1 MRSNTYAKLALTL
14 ACALGAGSPG
24 FGQTTPPASGAS
36 SEEPR
41 SNPGVTPSASS
52 DDEDTVILEE
62 FQVQGS
68 FAGSLA
74 MAAEMKQSSPS
85 ITEVIAAEDFG
96 KLPDVSIADSLTR
109 LTGLTT
115 QRQNGRSQAIVI
127 RGLTGDFSTGLLNG
141 REQASPNLNRT
152 VEFDQYPADL
162 LNEVVVYKTAEASLT
177 SQGIAG
183 SIDMRTIRP
192 LSKTG
197 RVAAVS
203 AYYEWL
209 EYGELTPGADAT
221 GHRVNLSYVDQFAD
235 GKLGIALGVSLTS
248 KPFAGKQFQGWGYP
262 TDGNG
267 DFALG
272 GTKSYVRN
280 NTLDR
285 DGAMLVIEHR
295 PSDNFHHTLDVYV
308 SDFEEKQLLRGME
321 IPLAFWSSA
330 QLQPGYTVEDGLIT
344 DATLTNVQ
352 PVVRNDIFQRTDD
365 PFAIGWNAVIGEN
378 NAWPVTFDVGYSE
391 VNREDQNLET
401 WSGLGFRGTVT
412 APAVADT
419 MRVQLRPGNTPVI
432 TSTLD
437 YEDGSVLRLSDP
449 QGWGSTG
456 LTGGGMHGYYKQFA
470 SMDSVLQMSL
480 GTSHEMEGFFDRVA
494 FGVSY
499 NDRYKRDGEKPSGF
513 IHPPT
518 NASGT
523 LPLPPQVGTTDM
535 GFLGLGKIYA
545 YDPQKAFV
553 DGVWGY
559 TENLDS
565 GIVARR
571 YEIWEKI
578 YQVYAQADMRGTIG
592 EMDYFGS
599 IGVRYLNTDQ
609 SSEGLSGN
617 GNLLTPVSDE
627 ASYDQWAPNLN
638 FNLQLTDRTLGRF
651 SVARQIARPRMYDL
665 RAARTWSYNPALATS
680 TDLSRSP
687 WSGDGGNTR
696 LKPWESDSIDLSIEH
711 YFKDNRGYVAVA
723 GFYKDLKNYIYQ
735 ENTLA
740 DFTGYPVI
748 SGPEPALREGIVST
762 PVNGEGGSIKGL
774 EFTLSLPSEVISESI
789 KGFGAV
795 FGLALTDSSI
805 KPWGP
810 DNPTAPIS
818 GLSEEVWNIT
828 FYYENHG
835 FSARA
840 SQRYR
845 SENRQ
850 WLTNFGPP
858 SQGGDVNP
866 NGGFSYA
873 KPETVTDAQISY
885 TFQSEKMKHLTLF
898 LQAYNLTNEPLV
910 TYNNSDP
917 RQVINYQTYGA
928 SYSFG
933 ASVKF

>member
-1 MRSNTYAKLALTL
+1 MRSNTYVKLALTL
-14 ACALGAGSPG
+14 ACALGAGSSG
-24 FGQTTPPASGAS
+24 FGQATPAPTGSAPAA
-36 SEEPR
+36 PQNT
-41 SNPGVTPSASS
+41 SNATPS
-52 DDEDTVILEE
+52 DDEDAVLLAE
-62 FQVQGS
+62 FNVVGS
-68 FAGSLA
+68 FSGSLA

-85 ITEVIAAEDFG
+85 ITEVIAAEDIG
-96 KLPDVSIADSLTR
+96 KLPDVSIADALTR

-162 LNEVVVYKTAEASLT
+162 LNEVVVYKTAEANLT

-183 SIDMRTIRP
+183 SIDLRTVRP
-192 LSKTG
+192 LSKKG
-197 RVAAVS
+197 KVAAVS

-209 EYGELTPGADAT
+209 EYGDLTPGADST
-221 GHRVNLSYVDQFAD
+221 GHRVNLSYIDQFND

-248 KPFAGKQFQGWGYP
+248 KPFAGKQFQAWGYP
-262 TDGNG
+262 TDGDGN
-267 DFALG
+267 FALG

-295 PSDNFHHTLDVYV
+295 PNDNIHHTFDLFI
-308 SDFEEKQLLRGME
+308 SEFEEKQYLRGME
-321 IPLAFWSSA
+321 LPLAFWSGA
-330 QLQPGYTVEDGLIT
+330 QLQPGYTVDDGLIT

-352 PVVRNDIFQRTDD
+352 PVVRNDVFQRTDD
-365 PFAIGWNAVIGEN
+365 PIAVGWNLVIGEN
-378 NAWPVTFDVGYSE
+378 KEWPITFDIGYSQVE
-391 VNREDQNLET
+391 REDTNLET
-401 WSGLGFRGTVT
+401 YSGLGFRGTVT

-419 MRVQLRPGNTPVI
+419 MRVQLRPGNTPII

-437 YEDGSVLRLSDP
+437 YESGSVLRLSDP
-449 QGWGSTG
+449 QGWGPDT
-456 LTGGGMHGYYKQFA
+456 LLGGGMEGYYKQFS
-470 SMDSVLQMSL
+470 SMDSVLQASL
-480 GTSHEMEGFFDRVA
+480 GTSHRMDGFVSNVA
-494 FGVSY
+494 FGASY
-499 NDRYKRDGEKPSGF
+499 NDRYKRDGEKPSGW
-513 IHPPT
+513 IHSSSTANTQALP
-518 NASGT
+518 AS
-523 LPLPPQVGTTDM
+523 VGTTDM

-545 YDPQKAFV
+545 YDPLAAWKS
-553 DGVWGY
+553 GTWGY

-571 YEIWEKI
+571 YEIWERI
-578 YQVYAQADMRGTIG
+578 MQVYAQADIKAKLG
-592 EMDYFGS
+592 EMDLFGS
-599 IGVRYLNTDQ
+599 VGVRYIMNDQ
-609 SSEGLSGN
+609 ESEGLSGN
-617 GNLLTPVSDE
+617 GNLLTEVSDD
-627 ASYDQWAPNLN
+627 ASYDQWAPSLNLN
-638 FNLQLTDRTLGRF
+638 LQMTDQTIARL
-651 SVARQIARPRMYDL
+651 SLARQIARPRMYDL
-665 RAARTWSYNPALATS
+665 RAARTWGYNPALAAS

-687 WSGDGGNTR
+687 WSGDGGNTQ
-696 LKPWESDSIDLSIEH
+696 LKPWESDSIDLSVEH
-711 YFKDNRGYVAVA
+711 YFKNNRGYVAVA

-740 DFTGYPVI
+740 DFTGYPVV
-748 SGPEPALREGIVST
+748 SGPDPVLWEGIVST
-762 PVNGEGGSIKGL
+762 PVNGEGGSLKGL
-774 EFTLSLPSEVISESI
+774 EFTLSLPSEVISESF

-795 FGLALTDSSI
+795 LGLALTDSSI

-810 DNPTAPIS
+810 SNPTAPIS

-828 FYYENHG
+828 LYYESHG
-835 FSARA
+835 FMIRA

-885 TFQSEKMKHLTLF
+885 TFQSEKLKNLSIV
-898 LQAYNLTNEPLV
+898 LQAYNLTDEPLV

-928 SYSFG
+928 SYSIG
-933 ASVKF
+933 ASFKF

>member
-1 MRSNTYAKLALTL
+1 MRSNTYVKLALTL
-14 ACALGAGSPG
+14 ACALGAGSAG
-24 FGQTTPPASGAS
+24 FGQAAPAPSGSTPAPT
-36 SEEPR
+36 
-41 SNPGVTPSASS
+41 NTNVTPNAQ
-52 DDEDTVILEE
+52 DDEDAVVREE
-62 FQVQGS
+62 FQVQGA

-74 MAAEMKQSSPS
+74 MAAEMKQSTPS

-183 SIDMRTIRP
+183 SIDLRTVSP

-221 GHRVNLSYVDQFAD
+221 GHRINLSYVDQFQD
-235 GKLGIALGVSLTS
+235 GKLGIAFGLSLTS
-248 KPFAGKQFQGWGYP
+248 KPFAGKQFQAWGYP
-262 TDGNG
+262 TDSGGNY
-267 DFALG
+267 ALG

-285 DGAMLVIEHR
+285 DGAMLVIEHK
-295 PSDNFHHTLDVYV
+295 PNDNIHQTFDLYI
-308 SDFEEKQLLRGME
+308 SDFTEKQLLRGME
-321 IPLAFWSSA
+321 IPLAFWSGA
-330 QLQPGYTVEDGLIT
+330 QLQSGYTVEDGLIT
-344 DATLTNVQ
+344 DARLTNVQ
-352 PVVRNDIFQRTDD
+352 PVVRNDVFERTDS
-365 PFAIGWNAVIGEN
+365 PISVGYNLIIGEKGE
-378 NAWPVTFDVGYSE
+378 WPVTFDIGYSQVE
-391 VNREDQNLET
+391 RDDKNLET

-412 APAVADT
+412 APATPDT
-419 MRVQLRPGNTPVI
+419 MRVQLRPGNTPII

-437 YEDGSVLRLSDP
+437 YESGSILRLSDP
-449 QGWGSTG
+449 QGWGPTS
-456 LTGGGMHGYYKQFA
+456 LPGGGMHGYYKQFSSLDA
-470 SMDSVLQMSL
+470 VLQASL
-480 GTSHEMEGFFDRVA
+480 GTSHKLDGFFNRVA
-494 FGVSY
+494 FGMSY

-523 LPLPPQVGTTDM
+523 LPLPAQVGTTDM
-535 GFLGLGKIYA
+535 SFLGLGKIYA
-545 YDPQKAFV
+545 YDPLKAFN

-559 TENLDS
+559 TENLDT

-578 YQVYAQADMRGTIG
+578 MQLYAQADMKTKVG
-592 EMDYFGS
+592 EMDLTGS
-599 IGVRYLNTDQ
+599 IGVRYIMNQ
-609 SSEGLSGN
+609 QESEGLSGS
-617 GNLLTPVSDE
+617 GNQLNAVSDE
-627 ASYDQWAPNLN
+627 ADYDQFAPNLAL
-638 FNLQLTDRTLGRF
+638 NLQITDNSLARF
-651 SVARQIARPRMYDL
+651 SIARQIARPRMYDL
-665 RAARTWSYNPALATS
+665 RAARTWGYNPALATS
-680 TDLSRSP
+680 TDPSRSP
-687 WSGDGGNTR
+687 WSGDGGNTQ
-696 LKPWESDSIDLSIEH
+696 LKPWESDSLDLSYEY
-711 YFKDNRGYVAVA
+711 YFKDNRGYIAVA

-740 DFTGYPVI
+740 DFTGYPVL
-748 SGPEPALREGIVST
+748 SGPDPVLWEGIVSQ
-762 PVNGEGGSIKGL
+762 PVNGEGGSLKGL

-789 KGFGAV
+789 KGFGLV
-795 FGLALTDSSI
+795 FGYAMTESSI

-810 DNPTAPIS
+810 SNPSAPIS
-818 GLSEEVWNIT
+818 GLSEDVSNIT
-828 FYYENHG
+828 LYYENYG
-835 FSARA
+835 FSARV

-885 TFQSEKMKHLTLF
+885 TFKSEKMKNLTLF
-898 LQAYNLTNEPLV
+898 LQAYNLTDEPLV

-933 ASVKF
+933 ASMKF